1 MTEKELQTL
10 EEAKKTQKPL
20 TIEQRIEKV
29 EGEVQQAQSQISEWN
44 AVLLKKLGSLETL
57 QEMLKE

>member
-1 MTEKELQTL
+1 MTEKETL
-10 EEAKKTQKPL
+10 EEAKKAQKPL
-20 TIEQRIEKV
+20 TIEEKIQKV

>member
-1 MTEKELQTL
+1 MTEKETL
-10 EEAKKTQKPL
+10 EEAKKDQKPL
-20 TIEQRIEKV
+20 TIEEKIQKV

>member
-1 MTEKELQTL
+1 MTEKETL
-10 EEAKKTQKPL
+10 EEAKKAEKPL
-20 TIEQRIEKV
+20 TIEEKIQKV

-57 QEMLKE
+57 QELSKE

>member
-10 EEAKKTQKPL
+10 EEAKKAQKPL

>member
-1 MTEKELQTL
+1 MTEKETL
-10 EEAKKTQKPL
+10 EEAKKAEKPL
-20 TIEQRIEKV
+20 TIEEKIQKV

>member
-1 MTEKELQTL
+1 MTEKETL
-10 EEAKKTQKPL
+10 EEAKKAQKPL

-29 EGEVQQAQSQISEWN
+29 EGEVQQAQSQISEWK

>member
-1 MTEKELQTL
+1 MTEKETL
-10 EEAKKTQKPL
+10 EEAKKAQKPL

>member
-10 EEAKKTQKPL
+10 EEAKKAEKPL
-20 TIEQRIEKV
+20 TIEEKIQKV

>member
-1 MTEKELQTL
+1 MTEKETL
-10 EEAKKTQKPL
+10 EEAKKAEKPL
-20 TIEQRIEKV
+20 TIEEKIQKV
-29 EGEVQQAQSQISEWN
+29 EGEVQKAESQISEWN

>member
-1 MTEKELQTL
+1 MTEKETL
-10 EEAKKTQKPL
+10 EEAKKSEKPL
-20 TIEQRIEKV
+20 TIEEKIQKV